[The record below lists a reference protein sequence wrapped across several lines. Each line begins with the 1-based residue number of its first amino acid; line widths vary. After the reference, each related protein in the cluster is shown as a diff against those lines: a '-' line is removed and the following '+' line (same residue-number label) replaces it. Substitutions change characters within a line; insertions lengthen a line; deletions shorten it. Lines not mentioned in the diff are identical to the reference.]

1 MPFCDLASYLFIS
14 LPNPG
19 RGEFPLL
26 SGGGESGGGS
36 EREGLV
42 RHGVPL
48 EEPSRPPKGKQQQ
61 QTTTKTYKQQKCLLK
76 DVVYHF
82 LLLIIQPSVLTQ
94 NNKQTNKQQ
103 NCQQTNPPSSPQQSL
118 TFSNLQRYFLRHR
131 EGGITSIYMCNV
143 EKEVLREKAKY
154 TKFVKSLFAE
164 SEDVTI
170 FISSDIFEEKMQKGA

>member
-1 MPFCDLASYLFIS
+1 MLFCDLASYLFLS
-14 LPNPG
+14 SSNETNPG
-19 RGEFPLL
+19 RGQFPLL

-42 RHGVPL
+42 RHRVPL
-48 EEPSRPPKGKQQQ
+48 EEPSGPPKGKQQQ
-61 QTTTKTYKQQKCLLK
+61 QTTRKHTNNKNVYSRMFYIFFATHHSTQYINPEQQNC
-76 DVVYHF
+76 
-82 LLLIIQPSVLTQ
+82 
-94 NNKQTNKQQ
+94 KQTNL
-103 NCQQTNPPSSPQQSL
+103 PSSPQQSL

-170 FISSDIFEEKMQKGA
+170 FISSDIFEEQMQKGA